1 MNHKN
6 KLNAR
11 FTFAL
16 LLLLCFVP
24 ASAGKPRR
32 FMGHK
37 EFLPYTRNL
46 PTIDKVELLK
56 LTLKDDHGNGEHWN
70 GEIDATKVLRG
81 TEAQKVASLW
91 RNQTYTPNIS
101 ACDEPAHAIKFY
113 SHGKLLAYASVCF
126 ACENIFFITPKA
138 TRGQTFAA
146 GDKKGEQLSEVFRL
160 AFTEAR

>member
-1 MNHKN
+1 MNHKR

-11 FTFAL
+11 FSLPL

-24 ASAGKPRR
+24 AGEGKPRR

-46 PTIDKVELLK
+46 PAIDKVELLK
-56 LTLKDDHGNGEHWN
+56 LTLKDDHRN

-91 RNQTYTPNIS
+91 RSQTYTPNIS